1 MEGILR
7 IKRSLLPLES
17 ETIFSVGGFPITN
30 STLMLVLV
38 VALVI
43 VAGIVLNRRRS
54 LVPGGFQ
61 NVIELF
67 YESVLGIVA
76 SITGSMKRAEGVF
89 PLIAALFVFIG
100 LSNTLGLIPGISSI
114 TVNGANLFR
123 TATSD
128 FNTTFALALAMVLL
142 LQFVSIKEIGILG
155 YLGKFF
161 QFHDVYKG
169 FKQGIAAGMVAVI
182 NFFIGLLD
190 IVSEAAKVV
199 SLSLRLFGN
208 MFAGEVLATIV
219 LGSIAFGIPA
229 LWMSMNLLA
238 AVVQTMVFSFLVTA
252 YYTLSLRP
260 ETGEPPTQDG
270 GAVSR

>member
-17 ETIFSVGGFPITN
+17 ETIFSVSGFPITN
-30 STLMLVLV
+30 STLMLGLV
-38 VALVI
+38 VILVI
-43 VAGIVLNRRRS
+43 VAAVMLNRRAA

-61 NVIELF
+61 NVVELF

-114 TVNGANLFR
+114 TINGANLFR

-142 LQFVSIKEIGILG
+142 LQLVSIKEIGIFG

-161 QFHDVYKG
+161 QFKQVYLG
-169 FKQGIAAGMVAVI
+169 FKEGVAQGMTAVI
-182 NFFIGLLD
+182 SFFIGLLD

-252 YYTLSLRP
+252 YYTLSLKP
-260 ETGEPPTQDG
+260 ETGEPPIQDG
-270 GAVSR
+270 SAVSR